1 MSEGN
6 FWLSDEGILIRLEDL
21 AHSFTYKS
29 YNGAIKGAFRE
40 AGITEFEWVTTIDD
54 RTCNRCDSLSGRR
67 YKSGQFMPRMPAHI
81 GCRCFWDAY
90 IEL

>member
-1 MSEGN
+1 MSEE
-6 FWLSDEGILIRLEDL
+6 FWSSDEGILLRLEDL
-21 AHSFTYKS
+21 AHDFTYKTF
-29 YNGAIKGAFRE
+29 NGAVKGSFRE

-67 YKSGQFMPRMPAHI
+67 FKATQFMPKIPLHV
-81 GCRCFWDAY
+81 GCRCFLDAY